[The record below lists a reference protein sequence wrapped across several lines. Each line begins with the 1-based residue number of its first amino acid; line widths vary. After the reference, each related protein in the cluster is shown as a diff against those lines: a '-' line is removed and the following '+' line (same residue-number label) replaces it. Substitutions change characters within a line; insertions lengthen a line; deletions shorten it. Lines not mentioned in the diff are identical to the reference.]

1 VQIHL
6 SSVCAAAGEPGIP
19 EQCGIAKA
27 ILAQTKAD
35 AVSVYPELIVV
46 DGKGYPVA
54 PEAAK
59 WMRAYDKG
67 EKVWDMWFDL
77 GLPDSLEHKTQV
89 VPASAVRRELVSVI
103 ESSD

>member
-1 VQIHL
+1 VKIHL
-6 SSVCAAAGEPGIP
+6 SSVCAAAGIRGIP

-35 AVSVYPELIVV
+35 SVSAYPEEIYV
-46 DGKGYPVA
+46 DGRPYPTPLDA
-54 PEAAK
+54 TR
-59 WMRAYDKG
+59 WMRAYDNG

-77 GLPDSLEHKTQV
+77 DLPPELERETQV
-89 VPASAVRRELVSVI
+89 IPASAVRRELVSVI